1 MFKSIFNR
9 NNYQKRLKI
18 NIKTTGN
25 ELKGNEIISFS
36 KQIALNE
43 LFSYFTDV
51 YLESNEFINNLE
63 FQDLKTKILIV
74 LESEYKYLEISQNN
88 IIYSNN
94 EMKRL
99 MPDDKDIIESISIN
113 EKFFKKNLERMIQIK
128 KRISLLEGNN
138 HYICKK
144 ALPSLPK

>member
-1 MFKSIFNR
+1 MNKED
-9 NNYQKRLKI
+9 NNESSYGTFCFADDKKLE
-18 NIKTTGN
+18 
-25 ELKGNEIISFS
+25 ELT
-36 KQIALNE
+36 LNTQ
-43 LFSYFTDV
+43 LDS
-51 YLESNEFINNLE
+51 
-63 FQDLKTKILIV
+63 KTKILIV